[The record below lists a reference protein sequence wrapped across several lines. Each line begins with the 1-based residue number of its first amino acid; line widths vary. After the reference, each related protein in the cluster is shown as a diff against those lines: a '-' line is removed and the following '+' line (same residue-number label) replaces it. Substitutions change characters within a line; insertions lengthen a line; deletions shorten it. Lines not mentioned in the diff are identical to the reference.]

1 MTGAMRLV
9 TLAALC
15 LLAACATPREACLRA
30 ATAELRTLDRLIART
45 EADLAR
51 GYALEREPYSAA
63 TLDFCVGSGRFHDG
77 LGLGLRYCPDVETRY
92 REVPVAID
100 PAAERRKLAQLRSRR
115 AEEAQ
120 RAAAAAEACPLG

>member
-1 MTGAMRLV
+1 MMIAMRLV
-9 TLAALC
+9 PLAALC

-30 ATAELRTLDRLIART
+30 ATAELRTLDLLIART

-51 GYALEREPYSAA
+51 GYALEREPYNAA
-63 TLDFCVGSGRFHDG
+63 TLELCVGSGRVRDG
-77 LGLGLRYCPDVETRY
+77 LGLGLRYCPEIETRH

-100 PAAERRKLAQLRSRR
+100 PAAQRRKLAQLRVRR

-120 RAAAAAEACPLG
+120 RAAAAAQACPLA